1 MDVRKIMKLIKLAR
15 RKGKTTRLIN
25 KAHNRSIYI
34 VCPNIQRAYDIFEMS
49 QKMNKTILFPIALDE
64 LIKYGN
70 KGNNVKEYLID
81 DIDDIATTLIYR
93 YLLAPLSERGKV
105 LEATATKTDL
115 ADLIG
120 AMYEE

>member
-1 MDVRKIMKLIKLAR
+1 MKLIKLAR

-34 VCPNIQRAYDIFEMS
+34 VCPNVQRAYDIFEMS
-49 QKMNKTILFPIALDE
+49 QKMNKNILFPITLDE
-64 LIKYGN
+64 LINYGN

-93 YLLAPLSERGKV
+93 YLLAPLYERGEV
-105 LEATATKTDL
+105 LEATAIKTDL

-120 AMYEE
+120 ATYEE

>member
-1 MDVRKIMKLIKLAR
+1 MKLIKLAR

-25 KAHNRSIYI
+25 KAHNQPIYI
-34 VCPNIQRAYDIFEMS
+34 ICSNKERAYEISEMAS
-49 QKMNKTILFPIALDE
+49 RMNKNILFPISLDE

-93 YLLAPLSERGKV
+93 YLLAPLYERGEV

-120 AMYEE
+120 ATYEE